1 MRSQSLSLAALT
13 LFSGNALAAPAPA
26 PAVVGSLYADGVQG
40 LGKRAAL
47 SAYQPESAKCP
58 NTPLVRDATE
68 LGSEESRYI
77 ASRKQKADA
86 ALSAWLQKQ
95 GSFSNGSQPIVAL
108 ASSGGGYRALLA
120 GAGVIK
126 ALDGRDSNTS
136 VSGLYQALTYQSG
149 LSGKFYLKRIYSC
162 FLYRTLTTYRRRVAP
177 LLHLRQQLAYD
188 QLLAGEPLGGRLRRI
203 TFASC
208 QLAILRRPHSIRCH
222 HHRDCA
228 QGRRRFPDHDHRPL
242 GPSPVL
248 SAPGRPLRRRLEV
261 HVQSSHLQELH
272 RLQCPF
278 PHHYGDWCCR

>member
-1 MRSQSLSLAALT
+1 MRSQSFSLATLT
-13 LFSGNALAAPAPA
+13 LLSGNALAAPASA

-47 SAYQPESAKCP
+47 SPYEPVSATCP

-68 LGSEESRYI
+68 LGSEESSYI

-126 ALDGRDSNTS
+126 AFDARDSNTS

-149 LSGKFYLKRIYSC
+149 LSGELYLKQVSSHL
-162 FLYRTLTTYRRRVAP
+162 LYTSLTISRRRMAP
-177 LLHLRQQLAYD
+177 LIHLRQQLAYD
-188 QLLAGEPLGGRLRRI
+188 QLSAGEPLGGLFRRI
-203 TFASC
+203 TIAPC
-208 QLAILRRPHSIRCH
+208 QLAILQRSHSIRCH
-222 HHRDCA
+222 HYRNRA
-228 QGRRRFPDHDHRPL
+228 QGRRRFPNHNH
-242 GPSPVL
+242 
-248 SAPGRPLRRRLEV
+248 
-261 HVQSSHLQELH
+261 
-272 RLQCPF
+272 
-278 PHHYGDWCCR
+278 